1 MCVKGNVATAK
12 ISSLRRV
19 EKIVLVRKK
28 SLRRRKVGR
37 PFGETRTK
45 EQERREKKCFV
56 ILNSVIVHI

>member
-28 SLRRRKVGR
+28 KSPKKEGRETFRRDANKGA
-37 PFGETRTK
+37 
-45 EQERREKKCFV
+45 REKGKEVFRN
-56 ILNSVIVHI
+56 IK